1 MSQEVDNSVQRGL
14 AKYMANYEKVLGM
27 FQKFFDQ
34 EELSKI
40 IDRKADITLV
50 QNIQDVKANRIDV
63 DSCLKL
69 IDTINERLKH
79 LIILQVEIARS
90 MVPQKTPNTYNV
102 EEARNH
108 KVSRREFLLKQA

>member
-1 MSQEVDNSVQRGL
+1 MKLMQESVKNFEINMSSEVDHSVQRGL
-14 AKYMANYEKVLGM
+14 AKYMVNYEKVLGQ

-40 IDRKADITLV
+40 IDRKADVTLV
-50 QNIQDVKANRIDV
+50 QNIQDVKANRMDV

-69 IDTINERLKH
+69 IETINERLKH

-90 MVPQKTPNTYNV
+90 MVP
-102 EEARNH
+102 
-108 KVSRREFLLKQA
+108 

>member
-1 MSQEVDNSVQRGL
+1 
-14 AKYMANYEKVLGM
+14 MANYEKVLGM
-27 FQKFFDQ
+27 FQRFFDQ

-40 IDRKADITLV
+40 IDRKADISLV

-90 MVPQKTPNTYNV
+90 MVP
-102 EEARNH
+102 
-108 KVSRREFLLKQA
+108 

>member
-1 MSQEVDNSVQRGL
+1 MSQEVDKTVQKGL
-14 AKYMANYEKVLGM
+14 AKYMVNYEKVLGM

-34 EELSKI
+34 EELSKM

-79 LIILQVEIARS
+79 LIILQVEITRS
-90 MVPQKTPNTYNV
+90 MVP
-102 EEARNH
+102 
-108 KVSRREFLLKQA
+108 

>member
-1 MSQEVDNSVQRGL
+1 MSQEVDKTVQKGL
-14 AKYMANYEKVLGM
+14 AKYMANYEKVLSM

-34 EELSKI
+34 EELSKM

-79 LIILQVEIARS
+79 LIILQVEITRS
-90 MVPQKTPNTYNV
+90 MVP
-102 EEARNH
+102 
-108 KVSRREFLLKQA
+108 